1 MVVHLL
7 RDPVEMMASTTLPF
21 AAARQ
26 FMVDSQLRPNKV
38 TNPALLEAM
47 RQLPRE
53 VFLPPALASLAY
65 ADQDV
70 RLGSGAAAS
79 GRVLMAPLAFARL
92 AQLLEPAP
100 GERVLVVGSGSGYGA
115 AVLASCGARVTALD
129 EDEALLDLGRTALR
143 GLGLSV
149 TTQHG
154 RHRDGLPG
162 LQPWDAILIQGMIEG
177 VPPGFAAQLRPGTGR
192 LVTVLGKPD
201 RPGVAALGERRGVA
215 LALAMTFDC
224 TTAMLPGFE
233 TVPEFQF

>member
-1 MVVHLL
+1 L

-47 RQLPRE
+47 RQIPRE

-65 ADQDV
+65 GDQDV
-70 RLGSGAAAS
+70 RLGHGAAGSGAAGG

-92 AQLLEPAP
+92 AQLLDLVA
-100 GERVLVVGSGSGYGA
+100 GERVLVVGSGTGYGA

-162 LQPWDAILIQGMIEG
+162 LQPWDAILIQGAIEF
-177 VPPGFAAQLRPGTGR
+177 VPTSFAAQLRAGTGR

-201 RPGVAALGERRGVA
+201 RPGVAALGERQGA
-215 LALAMTFDC
+215 ELALAMMFDC
-224 TTAMLPGFE
+224 TTAILPGFE
-233 TVPEFQF
+233 TVSEFEF